1 MKIEQKEI
9 VKVALGIIIGAAAV
23 ASCWQLVVDCKTSA
37 VERTKSK

>member
-23 ASCWQLVVDCKTSA
+23 ASCWQIGRGLQNFRRG
-37 VERTKSK
+37 ENKSK